1 MGQQNTSGQI
11 GFIGDRAALV
21 SELAAALRDQLA
33 PRQAMD
39 IKEAAK
45 MLNISERHLRALVAK
60 RQIPFFKVSGSG
72 DVRFWPRDL
81 ENWEGVK

>member
-21 SELAAALRDQLA
+21 SELVAALRDQLA

-81 ENWEGVK
+81 ENWERVK